1 MPPILRLVFCL
12 FLLAGITSAGA
23 AHITDK
29 LVVGMYAE
37 PGSGGSPLTLLSSGA
52 PLEVLQRRDG
62 FVEVR
67 LADERKGWV
76 EATYVTEEKPAK
88 AMLLE
93 TQARLRHMGLQ
104 LAALKEKCPAADE
117 TDAAP
122 VVTDDAVPGAG
133 DTPLRQ
139 ALDEAEA
146 RVVQLEQQLA
156 ASPPEWEAQQR
167 LDQLQGRVRQA
178 LDLLADAQVPV
189 SLSVQPESAFDLFMR
204 YRLWIAG
211 LVLALL
217 GFVAGAAFLDYR
229 FRRRHGGFRL

>member
-1 MPPILRLVFCL
+1 MPPTLRFVLCL
-12 FLLAGITSAGA
+12 FLLAGMAPAGA

-37 PGSGGSPLTLLSSGA
+37 PGAGGTPLNLLSSGT

-67 LADERKGWV
+67 LANEQTGWV

-104 LAALKEKCPAADE
+104 LAALKEECPAAAESDV
-117 TDAAP
+117 AP
-122 VVTDDAVPGAG
+122 VNPSGMQPSAG
-133 DTPLRQ
+133 DAGLRQ
-139 ALDEAEA
+139 ALDEAEVRIA
-146 RVVQLEQQLA
+146 QLEQELA
-156 ASPPEWEAQQR
+156 ASPSAGEAQQQ
-167 LDQLQGRVRQA
+167 LDRLQGRVRQA
-178 LDLLADAQVPV
+178 LDLLADIQ
-189 SLSVQPESAFDLFMR
+189 SPESASIRAESTFDLFGSFR
-204 YRLWIAG
+204 FWIAG
-211 LVLALL
+211 LLIALL